1 MGGLTVLKL
10 ASNVIR
16 ATRRNC
22 ISADHKPEAKFYSR
36 SSKTD
41 SFYVNDHKKM
51 LHQLPIYAS
60 GEIVRGFGRGSKEL
74 GIPTANLALDVVK
87 SLPESLHTGVYYGW
101 SNVNNGEVYKMV
113 LSVGWNPFYNNKEKS
128 VETHMLHKFDCDLY
142 GQTLKICI
150 VGYLRPEKNFD
161 SLDDLIKVIKSDIE
175 EAKTL
180 LDKPENRKLQENP
193 FFSDKISKC

>member
-1 MGGLTVLKL
+1 MLPQIQQNRQRAYRNASPAANLCQRRDCSRFWPRLQRARHSNGYVHRHLTV
-10 ASNVIR
+10 V
-16 ATRRNC
+16 TRSHNEFQCTRFLL
-22 ISADHKPEAKFYSR
+22 I
-36 SSKTD
+36 
-41 SFYVNDHKKM
+41 
-51 LHQLPIYAS
+51 
-60 GEIVRGFGRGSKEL
+60 
-74 GIPTANLALDVVK
+74 ANLSLDVVK

-128 VETHMLHKFDCDLY
+128 VETHMLHKFNCDLY

-175 EAKTL
+175 QAKTL
-180 LDKPENRKLQENP
+180 LDQPENRKLQEAP